1 MTYTRICH
9 LTGTEAVSVEGAQS
23 RGRSKMPGKGGII
36 EARWRV
42 TEADL
47 IVVNSI
53 LILNKRRG
61 EVSSNR

>member
-1 MTYTRICH
+1 
-9 LTGTEAVSVEGAQS
+9 
-23 RGRSKMPGKGGII
+23 MPGKGGII
-36 EARWRV
+36 EARWRVTEADLIVVNEARWRV